1 MRGLFRRTILLLL
14 GSEPGRWV
22 LSGLLL
28 LMGAFFLLG
37 GVVGGAKDALALL
50 IGGVLFL
57 GLGVASII
65 FIIVLRRTAKAATAH
80 AKRLIA
86 EGKLLPLPP
95 LPAPPK
101 SIAPDTL
108 LRIEGYANQLN
119 TIPWG
124 DKPRVPAA
132 QAPALFNQTV
142 ATTRRITGDWS
153 RLSEP
158 IQTFAAMPQPWCNVG
173 AAEVMF
179 RLSFVEGKR
188 FAPVGLRQGLRFTT
202 RAQLHTPLQPDALV
216 IQIKLLAACTAPTW
230 QKYATQAVELAQHE
244 APNHPRLP
252 NSMLFYHDMRGEY
265 EEALHWA
272 DRAITSGP
280 TREDVYA
287 ARSRKANILDSLRR
301 YDEALAVYHASLR
314 EDPRDP
320 WTWHNA
326 ALALTKLGRYD
337 EALACSD
344 RALAIMDF
352 TTARNLRDVIL
363 KKMAEGQTAD

>member
-14 GSEPGRWV
+14 RSEPGRWV
-22 LSGLLL
+22 LSVLLL

-37 GVVGGAKDALALL
+37 GVVGSAKDALALL

-57 GLGVASII
+57 AFGVAALI
-65 FIIVLRRTAKAATAH
+65 FTVLLRRNGRVATAH

-95 LPAPPK
+95 LPAQPK
-101 SIAPDTL
+101 SISPDTL
-108 LRIEGYANQLN
+108 LRIESYANQLN
-119 TIPWG
+119 AIPWG
-124 DKPRVPAA
+124 DKPRVPAD

-142 ATTRRITGDWS
+142 ATTRRVTGDWS
-153 RLSEP
+153 RLAEP
-158 IQTFAAMPQPWCNVG
+158 IQIFAAMPHPWCNVG
-173 AAEVMF
+173 AAEIMF
-179 RLSFVEGKR
+179 RLSFVEGR
-188 FAPVGLRQGLRFTT
+188 RYAPVGLRQGVRFTT

-230 QKYATQAVELAQHE
+230 QKYATQAVELAHRE

-252 NSMLFYHDMRGEY
+252 NSLMLYHDMRGEY

-272 DRAITSGP
+272 DRAIASGP
-280 TREDVYA
+280 TPEDVYA
-287 ARSRKANILDSLRR
+287 ARSRKANILGSLTR
-301 YDEALAVYHASLR
+301 YNEALAVYDAMLQ

-320 WTWHNA
+320 WAWHNA
-326 ALALTKLGRYD
+326 SYALTKLGRYD

-352 TTARNLRDVIL
+352 ATARQLRDFIL
-363 KKMAEGQTAD
+363 QKMAEGQTAH